1 MVLTLAL
8 ASNIEY
14 VRGRING
21 EAVAFE
27 QDLAGSWVTNVDQS
41 SDNRYELDLE
51 MEDAAGNIGTYHE
64 TIVYVLPRF
73 ITDRTQ
79 LDIDERTAKGF
90 INASDMERVESN
102 TELIAGYLA
111 VPVTVKKNWKTGDLP
126 RVSDFKRIRD
136 NVEKIRSG
144 YVIRA
149 DTPETP
155 AQPLNTWQKWND
167 LEQIL
172 YDVFWI
178 YFNNLNNKDY
188 CGEISA
194 GEEIGV
200 I

>member
-1 MVLTLAL
+1 MVLKLAL
-8 ASNIEY
+8 ASRIEY

-21 EAVAFE
+21 KAAVFE
-27 QDLAGSWVTNVDQS
+27 QDLTGAWVTDVDQS
-41 SDNRYELDLE
+41 IDNCYELDLE
-51 MEDAAGNIGTYHE
+51 MEDAAGNIGTYQE
-64 TIVYVLPRF
+64 TIVYVLPHF
-73 ITDRTQ
+73 IADRSQ
-79 LDIDERTAKGF
+79 LDIDEQTAKGF
-90 INASDMERVESN
+90 INASDMERVETN
-102 TELIAGYLA
+102 TELIAGYIA

-155 AQPLNTWQKWND
+155 VQPLNTWQKWND